1 MYINHF
7 YCIGPFS
14 KETHWKQ
21 TVFYLENF
29 IPVKKGDEL
38 YGSMAVKKCK
48 DNSRELDIKIS
59 YHMENKGAKSLNK
72 VQYYKL
78 T

>member
-1 MYINHF
+1 MF
-7 YCIGPFS
+7 FLGPFA

-38 YGSMAVKKCK
+38 NGTVAVKKCK
-48 DNSRELDIKIS
+48 DNARELDIKIS
-59 YHMENKGAKSLNK
+59 YHLENKATKPFHK
-72 VQYYKL
+72 IQYYKL